1 MQGKVSHTFFLG
13 NAADVYVD
21 LGNIKLRAQLS
32 PPMLFVDGAPV
43 WLQLPVEAVCLF
55 ERK

>member
-1 MQGKVSHTFFLG
+1 MQGKVSHTFFRG

-32 PPMLFVDGAPV
+32 PPILLVDGAPV
-43 WLQLPVEAVCLF
+43 WLQLPAEAVRLF

>member
-32 PPMLFVDGAPV
+32 PPLLLVDGAPV
-43 WLQLPVEAVCLF
+43 
-55 ERK
+55 